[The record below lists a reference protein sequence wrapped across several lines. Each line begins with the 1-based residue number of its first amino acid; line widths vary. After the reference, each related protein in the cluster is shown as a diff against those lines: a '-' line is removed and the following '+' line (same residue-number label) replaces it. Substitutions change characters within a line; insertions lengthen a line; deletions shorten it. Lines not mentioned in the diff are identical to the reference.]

1 MLSWTHASGFPEG
14 DGVMNLQKLSENH
27 QRDAV
32 PHYLAKNQEG
42 SASRLNSLLLTILGP
57 ENARLIRNVF
67 KNPLSIIGIGL
78 ILFFIAVSFG
88 APLIAPPYTARDPYK
103 IPRDGYGPVPKEPG
117 TIWKSNPPPLPG
129 WLKILGFKQWVHF
142 FGTASGQ
149 WDIFYGVVWGARSA
163 LKVGVIIEAL
173 TLIIGILIGSISG
186 FYSGRTD
193 TILMRITEIFMAFP
207 FLLAALTLSAIL
219 TPILG
224 KGLWP
229 ASIALIVF
237 GWMSYARL
245 IRGDV
250 LTVRE
255 REYVL
260 AARVIGAKDSRILGK
275 HIIPNAIYPT
285 MVLASLD
292 IGSIVVSFAALSFLG
307 IGTDVGYADW
317 GQLISFARNWIP
329 DLANYWYI
337 LVFPGIALLLFVLG
351 WNLLGDALRDIL
363 DPRMRGKGS

>member
-1 MLSWTHASGFPEG
+1 MNEHKMNPENSL
-14 DGVMNLQKLSENH
+14 DNK
-27 QRDAV
+27 
-32 PHYLAKNQEG
+32 PHLMTVEEEG
-42 SASRLNSLLLTILGP
+42 SSPYKASPLMAILGP
-57 ENARLIRNVF
+57 ENYRFARNIL
-67 KNPLSIIGIGL
+67 KNPLSLIGIGL
-78 ILFFIAVSFG
+78 IVFFIIISLT
-88 APLIAPPYTARDPYK
+88 APWIAPPYAARDPYK

-117 TIWKSNPPPLPG
+117 TVWKSNPPPLPG
-129 WLKILGFKQWVHF
+129 WLKILGYEQWIHF

-149 WDIFYGVVWGARSA
+149 WDIFYGVIWGARSA
-163 LKVGVIIEAL
+163 LKVGVIIEGL
-173 TLIIGILIGSISG
+173 TLLFGILVGSISG
-186 FYSGRTD
+186 FYSGRID

-219 TPILG
+219 TPLLG

-229 ASIALIVF
+229 ATIALIVF
-237 GWMSYARL
+237 GWMGYARL

-255 REYVL
+255 REFVL
-260 AARVIGAKDSRILGK
+260 AARVIGAKDSRILRK

-292 IGSIVVSFAALSFLG
+292 IGTIVVSFAALSFLG
-307 IGTDVGYADW
+307 IGTEIGYADW

-337 LVFPGIALLLFVLG
+337 LVFPGVALVLFVLG

-363 DPRMRGKGS
+363 DPRMRGRGG

>member
-1 MLSWTHASGFPEG
+1 MAKQLSVGANTSNE
-14 DGVMNLQKLSENH
+14 
-27 QRDAV
+27 V
-32 PHYLAKNQEG
+32 PHLLDYENINPSKSKP
-42 SASRLNSLLLTILGP
+42 SALKAFLGP
-57 ENARLIRNVF
+57 ENYRFARNIFRN
-67 KNPLSIIGIGL
+67 PISMLGIGL
-78 ILFFIAVSFG
+78 ILFFIFLSVA
-88 APLIAPPYTARDPYK
+88 APAIAPPYAGHDPYK

-117 TIWKSNPPPLPG
+117 TVWKSNPPPVPG
-129 WLKILGFKQWVHF
+129 WLKVLGYDKWIHI

-149 WDIFYGVVWGARSA
+149 WDIFYGVIWGARSA
-163 LKVGVIIEAL
+163 LKVGVIIEGL
-173 TLIIGILIGSISG
+173 TLFIGILVGSISG
-186 FYSGRTD
+186 YYSGRVD
-193 TILMRITEIFMAFP
+193 SILMRFTEIFLAFP

-219 TPILG
+219 TPVLG

-237 GWMSYARL
+237 GWMRYARL

-255 REYVL
+255 REYVI
-260 AARVIGAKDSRILGK
+260 AARVIGAKDSRILQK

-292 IGSIVVSFAALSFLG
+292 IGTIVISFAALSFLG
-307 IGTDVGYADW
+307 IGTEVGYADW

-329 DLANYWYI
+329 DLSNYWYI
-337 LVFPGIALLLFVLG
+337 LVYPGIALVLFVLG

-363 DPRMRGKGS
+363 DPRMRGRGG

>member
-1 MLSWTHASGFPEG
+1 MKKQTIPDDNNP
-14 DGVMNLQKLSENH
+14 DGT
-27 QRDAV
+27 
-32 PHYLAKNQEG
+32 PHFLALEKAG
-42 SASRLNSLLLTILGP
+42 SASGKASLLITILGP
-57 ENARLIRNVF
+57 ENYRLARNIF
-67 KNPLSIIGIGL
+67 KNPLSLVGIGL
-78 ILFFIAVSFG
+78 ILFFIVISLA
-88 APLIAPPYTARDPYK
+88 APWIAPPYAARDPYK

-117 TIWKSNPPPLPG
+117 TIWKNNPPPLPG
-129 WLKILGFKQWVHF
+129 WLEILGVEQWIHF
-142 FGTASGQ
+142 FGTSSGQ

-173 TLIIGILIGSISG
+173 TLMIGILVGSISG
-186 FYSGRTD
+186 FYSGRID
-193 TILMRITEIFMAFP
+193 AILMRMTEIFMAFP

-260 AARVIGAKDSRILGK
+260 AARVIGAKDSRILRK

-292 IGSIVVSFAALSFLG
+292 IGTIVVSFAALSFLG
-307 IGTDVGYADW
+307 IGTEVGYADW

-329 DLANYWYI
+329 DLRNYWYI

-363 DPRMRGKGS
+363 DPRMRGRGN

>member
-1 MLSWTHASGFPEG
+1 MSKHTKVGNEHS
-14 DGVMNLQKLSENH
+14 DGT
-27 QRDAV
+27 
-32 PHYLAKNQEG
+32 PHFLALEEG
-42 SASRLNSLLLTILGP
+42 SSAIKASPLVAILGP
-57 ENARLIRNVF
+57 ESSRLVRNIF
-67 KNPLSIIGIGL
+67 KNPLSLIGIGL
-78 ILFFIAVSFG
+78 IIFFIFISIA
-88 APLIAPPYTARDPYK
+88 APLIAPPYAARDPYK
-103 IPRDGYGPVPKEPG
+103 IPRDGYGPEPKEPG
-117 TIWKSNPPPLPG
+117 TVWKNNAPPLPG
-129 WLKILGFKQWVHF
+129 WLKILGYEGWIHL

-149 WDIFYGVVWGARSA
+149 WDIFYGVIWGARSA

-173 TLIIGILIGSISG
+173 TLLIGILVGSISG
-186 FYSGRTD
+186 FYSGRID
-193 TILMRITEIFMAFP
+193 TILMRMTEIFMAFP

-260 AARVIGAKDSRILGK
+260 AARVIGAKDSRILSK

-292 IGSIVVSFAALSFLG
+292 IGTIVVSFAALSFLG
-307 IGTDVGYADW
+307 IGTEVGYADW

-329 DLANYWYI
+329 DLSNYWYI

-363 DPRMRGKGS
+363 DPRMRGRGN

>member
-1 MLSWTHASGFPEG
+1 MNNQLLANNNNINKELPALDLPEQG
-14 DGVMNLQKLSENH
+14 PPSSKPSPLQ
-27 QRDAV
+27 A
-32 PHYLAKNQEG
+32 
-42 SASRLNSLLLTILGP
+42 ILGP
-57 ENARLIRNVF
+57 ESYRFARNLF
-67 KNPLSIIGIGL
+67 KNPISMIGIVL
-78 ILFFIAVSFG
+78 IVFFIFLSVA
-88 APLIAPPYTARDPYK
+88 APLIAPSYKTNDPYK

-117 TIWKSNPPPLPG
+117 TIWKNNPPPLPG
-129 WLKILGFKQWVHF
+129 WMKILGYDHWIHI

-163 LKVGVIIEAL
+163 LKVGVIIEGI
-173 TLIIGILIGSISG
+173 TLLIGILIGSISG
-186 FYSGRTD
+186 FYSGRID
-193 TILMRITEIFMAFP
+193 SWLMRFTELFQAFP

-219 TPILG
+219 TPVLG

-237 GWMSYARL
+237 GWMRYARL

-255 REYVL
+255 REYVI
-260 AARVIGAKDSRILGK
+260 AARVIGAKDSRILQK

-292 IGSIVVSFAALSFLG
+292 IGTIVISFAALSFLG
-307 IGTDVGYADW
+307 IGTEVGYADW

-329 DLANYWYI
+329 DLSNYWYI
-337 LVFPGIALLLFVLG
+337 LVYPGIALVLFVLG

-363 DPRMRGKGS
+363 DPRMRGRGG

>member
-1 MLSWTHASGFPEG
+1 MSKQLLVG
-14 DGVMNLQKLSENH
+14 ENTV
-27 QRDAV
+27 DET
-32 PHYLAKNQEG
+32 PHLLDLDRTDPSKAKP
-42 SASRLNSLLLTILGP
+42 SALKAFLGP
-57 ENARLIRNVF
+57 ENYRFARNIFRN
-67 KNPLSIIGIGL
+67 PISLIGIGL
-78 ILFFIAVSFG
+78 ILFFIFLSVA
-88 APLIAPPYTARDPYK
+88 APLIAPPYAARDPYK

-117 TIWKSNPPPLPG
+117 TVWRSNPPPLPG
-129 WLKILGFKQWVHF
+129 WLKILGYDQWTHI

-149 WDIFYGVVWGARSA
+149 WDIFYGVIWGARSA
-163 LKVGVIIEAL
+163 LKVGVIIEGL
-173 TLIIGILIGSISG
+173 TMLIGILVGSISG
-186 FYSGRTD
+186 FYSGRVD
-193 TILMRITEIFMAFP
+193 AILMRFTEIFLAFP

-219 TPILG
+219 TPMLG

-237 GWMSYARL
+237 GWMRYARL

-260 AARVIGAKDSRILGK
+260 AARVIGAKDSRILQK

-292 IGSIVVSFAALSFLG
+292 IGTIVISFAALSFLG
-307 IGTDVGYADW
+307 IGTEVGYADW

-329 DLANYWYI
+329 DLSNYWYI
-337 LVFPGIALLLFVLG
+337 LVYPGIALVLFVLG

-363 DPRMRGKGS
+363 DPRMRGRGG

>member
-1 MLSWTHASGFPEG
+1 MTKQLLVG
-14 DGVMNLQKLSENH
+14 ENTS
-27 QRDAV
+27 DEA
-32 PHYLAKNQEG
+32 PHLLDLEKTDPSKAKP
-42 SASRLNSLLLTILGP
+42 SPLKAILGP
-57 ENARLIRNVF
+57 ENYRFARNIFRN
-67 KNPLSIIGIGL
+67 PISLLGIGL
-78 ILFFIAVSFG
+78 ILFFIFLSIA
-88 APLIAPPYTARDPYK
+88 APIIAPPYAARDPYK

-117 TIWKSNPPPLPG
+117 TVWKNNPPPLPG
-129 WLKILGFKQWVHF
+129 WLKVLGYDQWLHI

-163 LKVGVIIEAL
+163 LKVGVIIEGL
-173 TLIIGILIGSISG
+173 TLLIGILVGSISG
-186 FYSGRTD
+186 YYGGNVDS
-193 TILMRITEIFMAFP
+193 ILMRFTEIFLAFP

-219 TPILG
+219 TPMLG

-237 GWMSYARL
+237 GWMRYARL

-255 REYVL
+255 REYVT
-260 AARVIGAKDSRILGK
+260 AARVIGAKDSRILQK

-292 IGSIVVSFAALSFLG
+292 IGTIVISFAALSFLG
-307 IGTDVGYADW
+307 IGTEVGYADW

-329 DLANYWYI
+329 DLSNYWYI
-337 LVFPGIALLLFVLG
+337 LVYPGIALVLFVLG

-363 DPRMRGKGS
+363 DPRMRGRGG

>member
-1 MLSWTHASGFPEG
+1 MNEHK
-14 DGVMNLQKLSENH
+14 MNLENSL
-27 QRDAV
+27 DNK
-32 PHYLAKNQEG
+32 PHLMTVEEEG
-42 SASRLNSLLLTILGP
+42 SSSYKASPLMTILGP
-57 ENARLIRNVF
+57 ENYRFARNIL
-67 KNPLSIIGIGL
+67 KNPLSLIGIGL
-78 ILFFIAVSFG
+78 IVFFIIISLT
-88 APLIAPPYTARDPYK
+88 APWIAPPYAARDPYK

-117 TIWKSNPPPLPG
+117 TVWKSNPPPLPG
-129 WLKILGFKQWVHF
+129 WLKILGYEQWIHF

-149 WDIFYGVVWGARSA
+149 WDIFYGVIWGARSA
-163 LKVGVIIEAL
+163 LKVGVIIEGL
-173 TLIIGILIGSISG
+173 TLLFGILVGSISG
-186 FYSGRTD
+186 FYSGRID

-219 TPILG
+219 TPLLG

-229 ASIALIVF
+229 ATIALIVF
-237 GWMSYARL
+237 GWMGYARL

-255 REYVL
+255 REFVL
-260 AARVIGAKDSRILGK
+260 AARVIGAKDSRILRK

-292 IGSIVVSFAALSFLG
+292 IGTIVVSFAALSFLG
-307 IGTDVGYADW
+307 IGTEIGYADW

-337 LVFPGIALLLFVLG
+337 LVFPGVALVLFVLG

-363 DPRMRGKGS
+363 DPRMRGRGG